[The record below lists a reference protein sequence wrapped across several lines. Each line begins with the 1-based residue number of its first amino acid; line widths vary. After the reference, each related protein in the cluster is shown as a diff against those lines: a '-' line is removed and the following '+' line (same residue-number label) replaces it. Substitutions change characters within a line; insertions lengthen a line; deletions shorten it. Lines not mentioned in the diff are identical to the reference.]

1 MRSVVRTAISKWNLF
16 VIIKTVL
23 FCVLQRCFDY
33 ISTNLLNNAPLN
45 KGNLLGNC
53 VFTGRINLVLHKMS
67 LIDDICK
74 RCLVHLNQDK
84 AGAEAILGG
93 KSA

>member
-1 MRSVVRTAISKWNLF
+1 MRSVVRTAISKWNLI

-45 KGNLLGNC
+45 KDNLLGNC
-53 VFTGRINLVLHKMS
+53 V
-67 LIDDICK
+67 
-74 RCLVHLNQDK
+74 
-84 AGAEAILGG
+84 A
-93 KSA
+93 